1 MFFPF
6 YLGVLHAMFT
16 LLSALSGGL
25 ARVSYVAV
33 GLNLQL
39 KA

>member
-6 YLGVLHAMFT
+6 YMGVLHAMFT
-16 LLSALSGGL
+16 LSGGL
-25 ARVSYVAV
+25 AGVNYVAV